1 MSDCDRIE
9 EYLDEE
15 LTSSEAEDM
24 ARHVESCPACA
35 AAITEYRRLR
45 RLALEVEPVP
55 VPDDLGFRIRQR
67 LAAVP
72 PPRRPGRILRPAA
85 FAGAAAVAAAAILV
99 AVLIRPV
106 YEVPPPKG
114 PTPEAGPRQT
124 VSAVDLDTAVSDW
137 LVQAGNAA
145 ENDLDRLRSEAK
157 EQRLLARVRA
167 AIPAVQGTSDGHYL
181 TAVSD
186 LLVQLENSDQA
197 KNGNGPGFL
206 SEEAR
211 LVARVRTR

>member
-9 EYLDEE
+9 EYIDEE
-15 LTSSEAEDM
+15 LTEACAADM
-24 ARHVESCPACA
+24 ARHVESCAACTE
-35 AAITEYRRLR
+35 AILEYRRLR

-67 LAAVP
+67 LAAAP
-72 PPRRPGRILRPAA
+72 PARRFGRLLRPAA
-85 FAGAAAVAAAAILV
+85 FAGAAAAAAILV
-99 AVLIRPV
+99 AVLIRPA

-114 PTPEAGPRQT
+114 PTPETGPWLA
-124 VSAVDLDTAVSDW
+124 SSEVDLDTAVSDW

-186 LLVQLENSDQA
+186 LLVQLENGDQA
-197 KNGNGPGFL
+197 KNGNGSGFL

-211 LVARVRTR
+211 LVAQVRTR